1 MKKYYYSTEVLIA
14 MREGSNNPLWLLGD
28 HLGSTSSMKNYY
40 YAGST
45 RVAMRTGS
53 STLNYL
59 LGDHLGS
66 TAITASSS
74 GAKSAEIRY
83 YPWGKERYTYS
94 TTPTTY
100 HFTGQRLESSI
111 GLYYYGARWSA
122 GRTPATGDPAAGR
135 FVQVDSIAP
144 AESNLSH

>member
-1 MKKYYYSTEVLIA
+1 V
-14 MREGSNNPLWLLGD
+14 
-28 HLGSTSSMKNYY
+28 
-40 YAGST
+40 
-45 RVAMRTGS
+45 
-53 STLNYL
+53 
-59 LGDHLGS
+59 
-66 TAITASSS
+66 ITASSS

-94 TTPTTY
+94 TTSTTY
-100 HFTGQRLESSI
+100 HFTGQRLESMI

-135 FVQVDSIAP
+135 FVQAESIAP